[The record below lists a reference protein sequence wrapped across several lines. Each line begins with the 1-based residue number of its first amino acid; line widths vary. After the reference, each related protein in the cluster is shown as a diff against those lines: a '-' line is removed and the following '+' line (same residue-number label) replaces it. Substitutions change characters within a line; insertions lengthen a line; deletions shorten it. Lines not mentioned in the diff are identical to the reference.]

1 MSEDRCGVP
10 RLISRLPMLGGPL
23 LLERRRWLDEGLDDT
38 LDGVLWLVVAGSRA
52 LNSSGDSVG
61 SSSPL
66 KSAAVVAPTT
76 SPDDALAE
84 ELRRLPKRLA
94 TGDEDVDAAEQL
106 GSEGW
111 RLRSRDLRCGDWWCA
126 LEADGDPK
134 TGVGGCVGGSPTE
147 MEEDLRML
155 RSPLV
160 GFSGYYR
167 PAMRTQFRFESPLLD
182 QMPVVVVRVVVLV
195 VG

>member
-1 MSEDRCGVP
+1 MD
-10 RLISRLPMLGGPL
+10 
-23 LLERRRWLDEGLDDT
+23 
-38 LDGVLWLVVAGSRA
+38 GSRV
-52 LNSSGDSVG
+52 LKSSDDNVG

-66 KSAAVVAPTT
+66 TSAAVVAPTT
-76 SPDDALAE
+76 SPDALAE
-84 ELRRLPKRLA
+84 ELRRLPNRLA
-94 TGDEDVDAAEQL
+94 TGDDDVDAAEKL

-111 RLRSRDLRCGDWWCA
+111 RLRSRDLRCGDWCA

-182 QMPVVVVRVVVLV
+182 QMP
-195 VG
+195 GGGGG